1 MNFLEGSN
9 VLGLGLELRNFLVVS
24 LVVVVFYF
32 VINKKAHKLSP
43 LISQSFMF
51 SFFLFVD

>member
-9 VLGLGLELRNFLVVS
+9 VLGLGFKLRNFLVVS

-32 VINKKAHKLSP
+32 VIDKKAHKLSP

-51 SFFLFVD
+51 SFFFLC

>member
-1 MNFLEGSN
+1 MF
-9 VLGLGLELRNFLVVS
+9 GLGLELRNFLVVS
-24 LVVVVFYF
+24 HVVVAFYF

-51 SFFLFVD
+51 SFFFFVD